1 MIIPSHLGRGGSQP
15 LPPRTSHP
23 PAYIHNCQNLY
34 VDAVD
39 KNSNLMGV
47 SRGEG
52 AGTLGPASRGSAGG
66 GARMHQLS
74 RGSGTNVLGSP
85 PKPSRGVII
94 TSHLGRGGSL
104 PLHTQWLKTYAR
116 EHPLPT
122 YTMAKNAGLRGR
134 GVGASG
140 RGSAGLLE
148 LKAHMHQQSRG
159 A

>member
-1 MIIPSHLGRGGSQP
+1 
-15 LPPRTSHP
+15 
-23 PAYIHNCQNLY
+23 
-34 VDAVD
+34 
-39 KNSNLMGV
+39 
-47 SRGEG
+47 
-52 AGTLGPASRGSAGG
+52 
-66 GARMHQLS
+66 MHQLS
-74 RGSGTNVLGSP
+74 LGSGTNVLGSP
-85 PKPSRGVII
+85 PKPSRGVIMP
-94 TSHLGRGGSL
+94 SHLGSGGSL

-140 RGSAGLLE
+140 RGSAGLPE